1 MNLIQQVF
9 RKKPIPVLQDGEV
22 RSSLKKQ
29 LGAMDLIVLGV
40 GSIVGTG
47 IFVLTGVT
55 AATHAGPGL
64 LLSFLLA
71 GIVCAFCALCYAEF
85 ASTVPVAGSA
95 YTYSYSTFGEGMAWL
110 LGWDLILEYGFASAL
125 VSSSWSGYMQSIL
138 AGFGIQLPQAISSAF
153 NPAEGTYIDVPA
165 ILIALTIT
173 WIVSRGAKES
183 TRLNTVMVYLK
194 VGVILLFVIVGAFY
208 VKPVNWTPFMPFGM
222 EGVMTGAAIAFLAYV
237 GFDVIATAAEEVRQ
251 PQKNLPIGILGSLV
265 IVAVLYM
272 AVTAVLTGLV
282 PYELL
287 NVKDPVAFALLYIN
301 QDWMSY
307 FISLG
312 ALAGL
317 TTVLMGVIYGQS
329 RLLYSLGRDGL
340 LPRKISQVHPK
351 TQSPVFSTWVTGIG
365 VALFAGFVPLGNL
378 ADLASIGTLFAF
390 IAVSLGIIVLRKT
403 HPHLKRTFRV
413 PLVPWLPLAA
423 ILSCIYLL
431 TTLQRVTWIG
441 FVIWIAIGIVIYLA
455 YGVRHSR
462 LGKEG
467 LEGSGE

>member
-1 MNLIQQVF
+1 MSLKQNLL
-9 RKKPIPVLQDGEV
+9 RKKPIPVLHGGEV

-29 LGAMDLIVLGV
+29 LGALDLIILGV

-64 LLSFLLA
+64 ILSFLLA

-95 YTYSYSTFGEGMAWL
+95 YTYSYSTFGEGFAWI
-110 LGWDLILEYGFASAL
+110 LGWDLVLEYGFASAL
-125 VSSSWSGYMQSIL
+125 VSSSWSGYVQSIL
-138 AGFGIQLPQAISSAF
+138 SGFGIHLPTAISSAF

-165 ILIALTIT
+165 MIIALLIAWVI
-173 WIVSRGAKES
+173 SRGAKES
-183 TRLNTVMVYLK
+183 TRLNTFMVYLK
-194 VGVILLFVIVGAFY
+194 VGVILLFIVVGAFY
-208 VKPVNWTPFMPFGM
+208 IKPVNWTPFMPFGF
-222 EGVMTGAAIAFLAYV
+222 EGVMTGAAIAFLAYI
-237 GFDVIATAAEEVRQ
+237 GFDVIATAAEEVKQ

-265 IVAVLYM
+265 IVSVLYV

-282 PYELL
+282 PYDLL
-287 NVKDPVAFALLYIN
+287 NVKDPVAFALLYIQ

-312 ALAGL
+312 AIAGL
-317 TTVLMGVIYGQS
+317 TTVLLGVMFGQS

-340 LPRKISQVHPK
+340 LPKKMSSVHPK
-351 TQSPVFSTWVTGIG
+351 TQSPQFSTWVTGIG
-365 VALFAGFVPLGNL
+365 VALFSGLVPLGNL

-390 IAVSLGIIVLRKT
+390 ISVSLGIIVLRKT
-403 HPHLKRTFRV
+403 HPDLKRTFRV
-413 PLVPWLPLAA
+413 PFVPWLPLIA
-423 ILSCIYLL
+423 IISCVYLL
-431 TTLQRVTWIG
+431 TTLQLITWIG
-441 FVIWIAIGIVIYLA
+441 FIIWLMIGVIIYIA
-455 YGVRHSR
+455 YGYRNSR

-467 LEGSGE
+467 SKDA